1 MEISMYDIYDL
12 NHTFFGGHSRF
23 LRRIGDRYVAYRYVM
38 FLRELGF
45 SVSAYYAGTEEL
57 AF

>member
-1 MEISMYDIYDL
+1 MYDVYDL

-23 LRRIGDRYVAYRYVM
+23 LRRIEDRNVAYRYVM
-38 FLRELGF
+38 FLRSRGF
-45 SVSAYYAGTEEL
+45 TVSAYYADSEEL

>member
-1 MEISMYDIYDL
+1 MYDIYNL

-23 LRRIGDRYVAYRYVM
+23 LRRVDDRELAYRYVS
-38 FLRELGF
+38 FLRELGY
-45 SVSAYYAGTEEL
+45 SVSAYYADTEEL